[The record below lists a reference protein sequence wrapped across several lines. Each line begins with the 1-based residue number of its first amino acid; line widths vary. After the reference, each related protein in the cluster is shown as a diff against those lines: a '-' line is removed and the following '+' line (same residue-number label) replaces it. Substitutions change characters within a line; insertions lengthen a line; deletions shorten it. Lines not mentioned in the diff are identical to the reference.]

1 MFKRKERKG
10 VVLGKLVQ
18 IKFNFLVIIL
28 MTTLLYAED
37 KETPSW
43 AFDGRDTSTPQVK
56 IVPEPTPTP
65 QVKPNPEVQK
75 YILKLNIIPKNAD
88 VIFLKPKI
96 SYTYGMRLNKRTY
109 KILVKR
115 SGYESKNITIK
126 LNKNMSQKIKL
137 KKIKKMYTLKIKPN
151 ISGTNISF
159 VNIKKKYKPNIL
171 LEGGKKYT
179 IKVTKP
185 GYKTKLFYTTLR
197 KNETI
202 KVKLEKNPPKYCSL
216 EVRPNI
222 SGTNIKITNI
232 LKKYKRK
239 VQLPCGK
246 KYNIQV
252 SKKRYITRKFTTIL
266 RHSEV
271 ILVDL
276 RRK

>member
-1 MFKRKERKG
+1 
-10 VVLGKLVQ
+10 LGKLVKLVK

-75 YILKLNIIPKNAD
+75 YILKLNIIPKNAN

-96 SYTYGMRLNKRTY
+96 SYTYGMSLNKRTY
-109 KILVKR
+109 KILVKKG
-115 SGYESKNITIK
+115 GYESKNITIK

-159 VNIKKKYKPNIL
+159 VNIKKKYKDNIL

-197 KNETI
+197 KNQTI
-202 KVKLEKNPPKYCSL
+202 KVKLKRNSPKMCKL
-216 EVRPNI
+216 TILPNKT
-222 SGTNIKITNI
+222 GARVYITNI
-232 LKKYKRK
+232 MAKYKK
-239 VQLPCGK
+239 GIALPCGR
-246 KYNIQV
+246 KYNIKV
-252 SKKRYITRKFTTIL
+252 TTRRGECPTRRFTTTLTHNEKIHVNL
-266 RHSEV
+266 CR
-271 ILVDL
+271 
-276 RRK
+276 